1 MSAAGWKIILPI
13 SVSCYTPISEL
24 FMAKTKTQ
32 PGTYRKPTT
41 DQVLT
46 KWRLKPLDRVL
57 ALLIRR
63 RTNAEGF
70 RQCHKSELAS
80 EACAK
85 AETVD
90 QALERMTKLGILETK
105 PGKSKKAKASYR
117 LHHSD
122 RVYRRNAQTDK
133 TKPQEPNTTSSIA
146 TKPVQKPLIMATA
159 LNKLPHPSQ
168 PAEPEINKK

>member
-1 MSAAGWKIILPI
+1 L
-13 SVSCYTPISEL
+13 SEL
-24 FMAKTKTQ
+24 FMAKTKAQ
-32 PGTYRKPTT
+32 PGAYRKPTT

-46 KWRLKPLDRVL
+46 KWKLKPLERVL

-90 QALERMTKLGILETK
+90 RALRRMKKLGVLQIES
-105 PGKSKKAKASYR
+105 GEGKKAKASYR
-117 LHHSD
+117 LHHCD

-133 TKPQEPNTTSSIA
+133 TKPQEPNTTGSIA
-146 TKPVQKPLIMATA
+146 TKPVHKPLVMATA

-168 PAEPEINKK
+168 PAEPEIHKK